1 MSGGDERG
9 GYGDTPRL
17 RRLAVL
23 VHNGAPIPLPVP
35 MPSDSPLPITTA
47 QWAALR
53 AAYAVPAR
61 AYHDFAHV
69 QEVLRHYHDVAEGPG
84 WRQPVE
90 AWLAVLYHDAIYQP
104 GRKDNEA
111 RSAELALREIA
122 ENWPGAG
129 IDAPRVAE
137 LILLT
142 ARHGLLAPGDV
153 DRDAALFLDCD
164 MAILGA
170 SAQAFD
176 AYDHGI
182 ASEYAGHVPRWLFRI
197 HRRRFLKVLL
207 EKPRIFLSD
216 YFHQRYDAPAR
227 ANLRRRLAVRGRPA

>member
-1 MSGGDERG
+1 MPPALG
-9 GYGDTPRL
+9 
-17 RRLAVL
+17 
-23 VHNGAPIPLPVP
+23 HNNAG
-35 MPSDSPLPITTA
+35 MPSDSPLPVSPD
-47 QWAALR
+47 QWAAIQ
-53 AAYAVPAR
+53 ATYAVPVR

-69 QEVLRHYHDVAEGPG
+69 QEVLRHYRDVAAGPG

-90 AWLAVLYHDAIYQP
+90 AYLAVLYHDAVYEP

-111 RSAELALREIA
+111 LSAELAVRQIA
-122 ENWPGAG
+122 RNWPQAG

-142 ARHGLLAPGDV
+142 ARHGQLEPGEV

-170 SAQAFD
+170 DAEAFD
-176 AYDHGI
+176 AYDCGI
-182 ASEYAGHVPRWLFRI
+182 ASEYAGRVPSWLFRV
-197 HRRRFLKVLL
+197 HRRRFLKALL

-216 YFHQRYDAPAR
+216 FFHQRYDAPAR
-227 ANLRRRLAVRGRPA
+227 ANLRRTLARRGRAA